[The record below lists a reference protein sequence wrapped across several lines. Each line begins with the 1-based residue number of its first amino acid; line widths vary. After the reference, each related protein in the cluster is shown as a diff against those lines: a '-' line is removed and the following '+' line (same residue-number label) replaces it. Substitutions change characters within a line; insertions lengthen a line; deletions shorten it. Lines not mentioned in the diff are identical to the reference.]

1 MWCSRALVLASILLL
16 GACGFRPLYGTPQYG
31 AGTSP
36 ELESINVAT
45 VLSRASPRTAQL
57 LRNDLLDRLTP
68 NGVPQKLRY
77 TLSASMIESLQ
88 DVVVNQQSEVTR
100 RELLLQV
107 SYQLYDVRNNQLAHQ
122 GTARAASSYDVLR
135 ADFGNVAAERD
146 VRERL
151 ARELAEQ
158 IRGELATWFARG
170 VAPAH

>member
-1 MWCSRALVLASILLL
+1 MWWSRAFALACILLL
-16 GACGFRPLYGTPQYG
+16 GACGFRPLYGTSQYG

-36 ELESINVAT
+36 ELESINVGT

-68 NGVPQKLRY
+68 DGPPRNLRY
-77 TLSASMIESLQ
+77 TLSAAMVEAFQ

-107 SYQLYDVRNNQLAHQ
+107 SYQLYDARNNQLVHQ

-146 VRERL
+146 VRQRL

-158 IRGELATWFARG
+158 MRGELATWFARG